1 MIFLDKSR
9 DRAQNLFMK
18 SFVIACIAAFAVACA
33 SAPVSF
39 EPSGTITAST
49 GEPWGEV
56 IHGGLY
62 RVQSNTWNAARAGA
76 GSSQRVFLQDVDG
89 REAFGWSWDWRNAGT
104 DYVLAQPQVIF
115 GLKPWEA
122 RAGEPL
128 PWTQRADEATLE
140 VDFRARVRATGVY
153 NMAFTVWAF
162 ADAARPKESIANE
175 IMIWNDA
182 RGLVP
187 AGSLLGIVEIDGRE
201 WRAYARRGHVDDSGS
216 SDQKWTYVAFQAVEP
231 FHEGTL
237 RVRPFLDYLVSRG
250 LLAPTALFS
259 SIEWGNEVV
268 RGRGIAE
275 VDEYAVRLR

>member
-1 MIFLDKSR
+1 M
-9 DRAQNLFMK
+9 QNLFMK
-18 SFVIACIAAFAVACA
+18 PYVVACIAAFAVACA
-33 SAPVSF
+33 SAPVPL
-39 EPSGTITAST
+39 EPSGVITASVD
-49 GEPWGEV
+49 EAWGEV
-56 IHGGLY
+56 VHDGLY

-76 GSSQRVFLQDVDG
+76 GSSQRVFLQDVGG

-122 RAGEPL
+122 RSGDPL
-128 PWTQRADEATLE
+128 PWTQRAGNATLE
-140 VDFRARVRATGVY
+140 VDFRARVRVTGAY

-162 ADAARPKESIANE
+162 MDAAHPKESIVNE

-187 AGSLLGIVEIDGRE
+187 AGSLLEVVEIDGRE

-216 SDQKWTYVAFQAVEP
+216 SSQKWTYVAFQAVES

-237 RVRPFLDYLVSRG
+237 RVRPFFDYLISRG
-250 LLAPTALFS
+250 LLAPDALFS
-259 SIEWGNEVV
+259 SVEWGNEVV
-268 RGRGIAE
+268 RGRGITE
-275 VDEYAVRLR
+275 VDEYEVRLR